1 MVVAFPVRLIVPI
14 GDLTVSSAHRGWSDV
29 TPGCCEAS
37 GDRSLHHTVKTLTS
51 QNKCNFLSRSF
62 LTQSPTKIGEP
73 LRYSTGRAIR
83 IIYQFVGLG
92 KLEMTADQNCSKAA
106 GSLYEGL
113 FCSVGQGLLLN
124 CNNTAL
130 FWKVYVSKLVNW
142 IIYDAWGH
150 VD

>member
-1 MVVAFPVRLIVPI
+1 MVVVFPVRLIVPV

-29 TPGCCEAS
+29 TPGCCECS

-51 QNKCNFLSRSF
+51 QNKCNFLSPSF
-62 LTQSPTKIGEP
+62 LTQTSPTKFAEP
-73 LRYSTGRAIR
+73 LRYSTGGAIR
-83 IIYQFVGLG
+83 IIFQFVKLRN
-92 KLEMTADQNCSKAA
+92 LEMTADRNCSKAA
-106 GSLYEGL
+106 ASLYDGL

-142 IIYDAWGH
+142 IISDA
-150 VD
+150 